1 MVDCQIKKLIFIFF
15 VYLNTSAPIAAN
27 QFKNS
32 SKLINNLDKYSYEDK
47 IFIDENNK
55 RNHKTFKKFLIADN
69 DYSDINSIKNVAE
82 EEASPNSEIIGIN
95 ELIIESLIQSEKD
108 NTFFAKDNVI
118 VNFKG
123 NFLMADS
130 LKYDKQKK
138 IALAEGNVRLII
150 KNQIFE
156 AQSIEYDF
164 IQKKGILLNVKGLIN
179 SRDIISDFDF
189 TNPTNSFKD
198 LKNIPKIPRNKVLNT
213 PDEVFNWIFMIDKL
227 TIDKDTWFTKKAYFT
242 NDLIYT
248 NQIQIEFNDL
258 NISTD
263 EEKLIFKS
271 RINYLVLENKLSLPF
286 WMRNRTL
293 MKQKKLGISF
303 SNKLTTGFD
312 YVDKDG
318 FFIGRKS
325 DSIEMFDNFSLNI
338 EPQFLFQRAIKG
350 STNSFVEKHS
360 SLNSQRVKRDAY
372 FSDYFGLVSE
382 IDGKIQG
389 WNFNLD
395 KKLNTF
401 DLSNFPNAFR
411 LRTEL
416 NKAINIFNSSFVN
429 RFYGAY
435 RDIVWNGSIGES
447 EIINAYGWQ
456 IDQSKSWEMGKREI
470 NQNIVFGL
478 GRFKAEALNKN
489 ELIDSIKGSIIYGLD
504 QKFPLFEKSV
514 DSELIDIS
522 FKYIQKPVQ
531 EGIYLNTKLLA
542 SYNFYK
548 DGLHQEQI
556 GLGLGPEIKLGEFK
570 RDYLDYTRVSF
581 LPFYKFSSGNSI
593 FKFDQISDKFTML
606 INFDQHLIGPLL
618 LNTNGKLNLDSDT
631 SNYGEFIDSKIALKW
646 KRRSYDFG
654 IYYQPHSQTG
664 GISLNLYGFE

>member
-123 NFLMADS
+123 NILMADS

-138 IALAEGNVRLII
+138 IAFAEGNVRLII

-338 EPQFLFQRAIKG
+338 EPQFLFQRAMKG

-570 RDYLDYTRVSF
+570 RDYLDYTLVSF